1 MRRLYL
7 SATIIFWLLVTAFWA
22 GSLWLP
28 PAEKNDAIA
37 NDAIAVDKSIS
48 PTELA
53 KHSAPENCWMAIRG
67 NVYDLS
73 AYLSEHPS
81 QPDILPSWC
90 GKEATEAYNTKT
102 KGRPHSS
109 YADELLVKY
118 RIGILDSGKP

>member
-7 SATIIFWLLVTAFWA
+7 SATLIFWLLVTAFWA

-28 PAEKNDAIA
+28 PTEKNAT
-37 NDAIAVDKSIS
+37 IAVDKSVS

-53 KHSAPENCWMAIRG
+53 KHTAPENCWVAIRG

-73 AYLSEHPS
+73 TYLPEHPS
-81 QPDILPSWC
+81 QPDILLPWC

-102 KGRPHSS
+102 KGRPHSP

-118 RIGILDSGKP
+118 RIGILASEKP